1 MGKRGRTIRI
11 NGEEKQLAL
20 SVIKES
26 VEVKNNAE
34 TSSSEYYEKNS
45 KFLFFSSVSKKEVM
59 RGDIEISTTFY
70 MKNGNRKVRNYIL
83 RSQKAKELYN
93 KTVCRQE
100 NLKRISILS
109 IHEIIMI
116 SKK

>member
-1 MGKRGRTIRI
+1 MNSYGYWGKGEERSGL

-45 KFLFFSSVSKKEVM
+45 KFYSFHLYLKK
-59 RGDIEISTTFY
+59 
-70 MKNGNRKVRNYIL
+70 K
-83 RSQKAKELYN
+83 
-93 KTVCRQE
+93 
-100 NLKRISILS
+100 
-109 IHEIIMI
+109 
-116 SKK
+116 